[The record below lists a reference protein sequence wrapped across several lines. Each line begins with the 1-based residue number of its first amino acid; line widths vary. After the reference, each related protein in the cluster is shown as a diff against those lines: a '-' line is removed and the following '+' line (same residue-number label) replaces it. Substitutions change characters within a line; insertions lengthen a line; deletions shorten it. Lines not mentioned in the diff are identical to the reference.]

1 MDNPLK
7 KKLIATLCTNG
18 LKRSFSG
25 WIEQGGQDK
34 GGTIDREAQVDLV
47 AKGGFESRLGRD
59 CPPFHHVSE
68 VRWKGEGH
76 GLRRTLRKR
85 D

>member
-1 MDNPLK
+1 MDNSLK

-25 WIEQGGQDK
+25 WIEEGGQDK
-34 GGTIDREAQVDLV
+34 GRTIDREAQVDLV

-59 CPPFHHVSE
+59 CPPSITSLTSDGGGKVMGS
-68 VRWKGEGH
+68 GEP
-76 GLRRTLRKR
+76 
-85 D
+85 